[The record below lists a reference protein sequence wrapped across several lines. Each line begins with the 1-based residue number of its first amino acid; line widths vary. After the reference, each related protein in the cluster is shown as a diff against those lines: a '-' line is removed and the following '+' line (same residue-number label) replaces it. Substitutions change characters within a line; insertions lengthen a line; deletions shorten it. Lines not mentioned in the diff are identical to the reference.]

1 MTRHLATSAAAASR
15 AGLPSPTG
23 LHRAS
28 ENTRGLRWRGVRAQ
42 SGVGLPKPGPHA
54 HALGLGRRGLPAT
67 SSPVPAGS
75 SSRTPACGYQT
86 VGNDHGSTGLDS
98 RSTLSHVPQA
108 CTERPRTQGGSACGA
123 CVLSQVSVSL
133 SLVHTHTPLGSC
145 TANLSAAPQLAPG
158 VGKGAAGALPPSPAP
173 VHPSA
178 LPDSRER
185 PSDKTRRQH
194 LPYICEEK
202 T

>member
-1 MTRHLATSAAAASR
+1 MRGENLVKR
-15 AGLPSPTG
+15 IRVQLPSSRLRPDRAARPGRLVTG
-23 LHRAS
+23 VTFCPGRP
-28 ENTRGLRWRGVRAQ
+28 
-42 SGVGLPKPGPHA
+42 SGP
-54 HALGLGRRGLPAT
+54 GRRGLPAT